1 MIFLRL
7 CATQTSENS
16 PATFPLPRSPNP
28 RNPEFLICPN
38 HLAPRSSCDAR
49 RSRSALRFR
58 HPLVHRPSQRLLPVA
73 RDRASMRKRE
83 KGTVTFST
91 PSLRSQG
98 RGVPEPGGGEL
109 GGGMQQALDDQGQ
122 HQVALV
128 RGLGVD
134 QSGELQAADGFEDH
148 LDMAMAAEG
157 DSYLLYA
164 CFLPPKQSRELLVSR
179 REDTLAT
186 GRFDLQFHQRFRG
199 REKGTREKGTH
210 GRRELPCRREN
221 AIAATVYRPRR
232 PQWLM
237 KTADVV
243 LDGAWC
249 GYGHRLSRLLES

>member
-1 MIFLRL
+1 
-7 CATQTSENS
+7 
-16 PATFPLPRSPNP
+16 
-28 RNPEFLICPN
+28 
-38 HLAPRSSCDAR
+38 
-49 RSRSALRFR
+49 
-58 HPLVHRPSQRLLPVA
+58 
-73 RDRASMRKRE
+73 
-83 KGTVTFST
+83 
-91 PSLRSQG
+91 
-98 RGVPEPGGGEL
+98 
-109 GGGMQQALDDQGQ
+109 MQQALDDQGQ

-164 CFLPPKQSRELLVSR
+164 CFLPLKQSRELLVSR

-186 GRFDLQFHQRFRG
+186 GDSIFNFTSGFGAGHGKRG
-199 REKGTREKGTH
+199 Q
-210 GRRELPCRREN
+210 LPCRREN